1 MSGAF
6 KFKTE
11 FAIEMSGRD
20 AFELGQRLHAALRL
34 HGFGGFGFKAVDKRL
49 QMLDVRLLLDISGL
63 LLRQTLGAL
72 VLVEIVIAAVERE
85 FLIR

>member
-20 AFELGQRLHAALRL
+20 TFELGQGLHAALRL
-34 HGFGGFGFKAVDKRL
+34 HGFGGFGFKAINKRL
-49 QMLDVRLLLDISGL
+49 QMLNVRLLL
-63 LLRQTLGAL
+63 
-72 VLVEIVIAAVERE
+72 
-85 FLIR
+85 